1 MLFRGTAFLTTANC
15 YKYLFSFYTI
25 FCYTC
30 SQHIPTMFCEYY
42 PEKVWERNGICKEH
56 STKMSRPG
64 TSRRN
69 HNNYINSNGNG
80 GAAKLTSFTFA
91 SHTVACERHPDRNED
106 SIITDERRGLAA
118 VFDGVG
124 GSAAGE
130 VASRIAA
137 HTTHEIWKQILQ
149 TGQKGRK
156 VHSILEDCNAVDLC
170 AELER
175 IILEADEKV
184 RTDGKQRAGTDDLAT
199 TVAIA
204 ALCRNPDQKSY
215 TLVYAHVGDSRIY
228 LLPYGG
234 TLKRLTSDDGL
245 LAKLVEN
252 QVVNEAAAL
261 HIDQAM
267 RADELTEMEFS
278 YFRLR
283 GGITQ
288 ALGGPI
294 QPMIH
299 TSQISISPG
308 DRVLLCTDGIHDNL
322 TDVEIEEILR
332 SEARNTISRLLVERS
347 IERSHQDRHITIR
360 SKPDDMSAIV
370 MTCRF

>member
-1 MLFRGTAFLTTANC
+1 
-15 YKYLFSFYTI
+15 
-25 FCYTC
+25 
-30 SQHIPTMFCEYY
+30 
-42 PEKVWERNGICKEH
+42 
-56 STKMSRPG
+56 MSRPVS
-64 TSRRN
+64 SRRN
-69 HNNYINSNGNG
+69 QINHSNHNGNG
-80 GAAKLTSFTFA
+80 GSTKLASFTFA
-91 SHTVACERHPDRNED
+91 SHSVACERHPDRNED
-106 SIITDERRGLAA
+106 SIVTDERRGLAA

-137 HTTHEIWKQILQ
+137 RTAHEMWKQILL

-156 VHSILEDCNAVDLC
+156 VQSILEDCNAIDLC

-175 IILEADEKV
+175 IILEADERV
-184 RTDGKQRAGTDDLAT
+184 RTDGKLRAGTDDLAT

-204 ALCRNPDQKSY
+204 ALCRNANKKSY
-215 TLVYAHVGDSRIY
+215 TLVFAHVGDSRIY

-234 TLKRLTSDDGL
+234 SLKRLTSDDGL

-252 QVVNEAAAL
+252 QVVDDVDAL
-261 HIDQAM
+261 KIDQAM
-267 RADELTEMEFS
+267 RADELTETEFS

-299 TSQISISPG
+299 TTQISITPG

-322 TDVEIEEILR
+322 TDVEIEAILR
-332 SEARNTISRLLVERS
+332 SEARTTSARLLVERS
-347 IERSHQDRHITIR
+347 IERSHQDRHVTIR